1 MSSNKYVTIWIVV
14 FLAIISLLA
23 TDFYTPAMPQMVV
36 DLMTQ
41 GSMIKLTVTVYIL
54 GMAISPLVFGPLSD
68 HVGRRPVLLASAVL
82 GLLGSVFCWLAPN
95 VNLLIIGRLIQGL
108 GLGAGLSLAR
118 TIGNDLFE
126 KQEFAQIAGIIS
138 LVVAVGPAVAPVIG
152 GYLFVHFGWS
162 SIFFLVTLMIATGG
176 FAVFS
181 YVPETIIT
189 RETGAFRLRELFAN
203 FRSLVIHRVFISY
216 TVLAGLSISIIILF
230 GVLST
235 FILQKQY
242 HLTPVE
248 YGWIMML
255 VTGMSFIS
263 RISNIILLRKFTPE
277 YCIVVGLVFM
287 MVGSVMAL
295 VGSVLKLHY
304 LLCIVIPSMVIVFGA
319 GTIPSNTVAL
329 ALGPFRQQGGG
340 SAGAIY
346 GSITML
352 SVFAVSIIG
361 TFLPASNL
369 ILALIYLGLSVSS
382 VIVMLTQTSL
392 KQESSSVLSAE

>member
-1 MSSNKYVTIWIVV
+1 MSSNKYVTIGIVV

-23 TDFYTPAMPQMVV
+23 TDFYVPAMPQMVA

-54 GMAISPLVFGPLSD
+54 GMALSPLVFGPLSD
-68 HVGRRPVLLASAVL
+68 RIGRRPVLLASAGI
-82 GLLGSVFCWLAPN
+82 GLLGSLFCWLAPD
-95 VNLLIIGRLIQGL
+95 VNLLIMGRLIQGI

-126 KQEFAQIAGIIS
+126 KQEFARVAGIIS

-152 GYLFVHFGWS
+152 GYLFVHFGWH
-162 SIFFLVTLMIATGG
+162 SIFFLVTLMIVGG
-176 FAVFS
+176 GVAVFTN
-181 YVPETIIT
+181 VPETVIK
-189 RETGAFRLRELFAN
+189 RDPNALQLRGLLVN
-203 FRSLVIHRVFISY
+203 FRSLIMHRVFISY
-216 TVLAGLSISIIILF
+216 TILAGLTISIIILF

-242 HLTPVE
+242 HLSPIE

-255 VTGMSFIS
+255 VTGMSFVS
-263 RISNIILLRKFTPE
+263 RTSNIILLRRFTPE
-277 YCIVVGLVFM
+277 YCIGVGLVFM
-287 MVGSVMAL
+287 IFGSLMAL
-295 VGSVLKLHY
+295 VGSVMQLHY
-304 LLCIVIPSMVIVFGA
+304 LLCVVIPSMLIVFGA
-319 GTIPSNTVAL
+319 GIIPSNTVAL
-329 ALGPFRQQGGG
+329 ALGPFRHQGGG

-352 SVFAVSIIG
+352 SVFGVSIIG
-361 TFLPASNL
+361 SLLPASNL
-369 ILALIYLGLSVSS
+369 ILALIYLGLSVTS

-392 KQESSSVLSAE
+392 KQELPSVLNPE